1 MRTHFAAGCAAA
13 LLTACAGPPTYD
25 AAYAGRAGADA
36 VDTVGAPG
44 CFRMNDIRSHRIADS
59 RTLYVDVGGRETYRL
74 DMSGSC
80 LAGASRQ
87 ETLITESV
95 GGSGLICRPIDLNL
109 KVRLGGGMVS
119 PCIISAMTRLTPAE
133 VAALPPDLRP

>member
-1 MRTHFAAGCAAA
+1 MRTYFAAGCLA
-13 LLTACAGPPTYD
+13 LLVTACAGPQSYD
-25 AAYAGRAGADA
+25 AASAGRLGADA
-36 VDTVGAPG
+36 VDRVGAPG
-44 CFRMNDIRSHRIADS
+44 CFRMNDMRAHRIADS
-59 RTLYVDVGGRETYRL
+59 RTLYVDVGGRETYRF

-87 ETLITESV
+87 EALITESA

-119 PCIISAMTRLTPAE
+119 PCIISGMTRLTPAE
-133 VAALPPDLRP
+133 VAALPPELRP

>member
-1 MRTHFAAGCAAA
+1 MRTYFAAGCAAA
-13 LLTACAGPPTYD
+13 LLTACASPQSHD
-25 AAYAGRAGADA
+25 AASATRVGADA
-36 VDTVGAPG
+36 VDVAAAPG

-119 PCIISAMTRLTPAE
+119 PCIISNMTRLTPAE
-133 VAALPPDLRP
+133 VAALPPDVRP